1 MRSGKKFQ
9 SVFDQCFLQHL
20 MPVTDLAWFQ
30 PNPLIVHLFRVMSR
44 TLPVITRIFDYG
56 RLSTIS
62 MREKEKV

>member
-1 MRSGKKFQ
+1 
-9 SVFDQCFLQHL
+9 
-20 MPVTDLAWFQ
+20 MPVTDLAWSP
-30 PNPLIVHLFRVMSR
+30 PNSLIVYLFRVMSK

>member
-1 MRSGKKFQ
+1 
-9 SVFDQCFLQHL
+9 
-20 MPVTDLAWFQ
+20 MPVTDLAWSQ
-30 PNPLIVHLFRVMSR
+30 PNSLIVYLFRVMSK